1 MYNSKQLKK
10 SPGNWQDKFRE
21 FIIGKMV
28 MTRYNH
34 TCYRIDDIDWSLN
47 PLGTF
52 TRRGEEVRI

>member
-1 MYNSKQLKK
+1 
-10 SPGNWQDKFRE
+10 
-21 FIIGKMV
+21 

-52 TRRGEEVRI
+52 TRRGEEVRTVLIYLVFTIFFILEVTAL